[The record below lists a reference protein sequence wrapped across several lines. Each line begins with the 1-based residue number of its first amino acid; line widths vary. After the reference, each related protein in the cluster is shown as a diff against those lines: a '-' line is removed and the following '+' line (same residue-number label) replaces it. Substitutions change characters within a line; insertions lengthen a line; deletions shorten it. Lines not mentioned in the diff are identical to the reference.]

1 MSSGDKL
8 IEQVLILRCQIGDK
22 DALTEL
28 IERYEAPL
36 RYFISRLSANPE
48 TAEDIFQDTWL
59 TVIRRIHSLKK
70 TDAFSTWLY
79 RIARNKVYQRFRR
92 KRKLFELNENMADPN
107 DTENDV
113 FSTEDAAKIHRCLKE
128 LLPEY
133 REVLMLRFLEQMSY
147 EQISQVINCR
157 LGTVK
162 SRIHYAKL
170 ALKKEM
176 EIEKWQKKMI

>member
-1 MSSGDKL
+1 MNSGDKL

-22 DALTEL
+22 DALAGL
-28 IERYEAPL
+28 IERYQAPL

-92 KRKLFELNENMADPN
+92 KRKLSELDENIAVPN
-107 DTENDV
+107 NTENDV
-113 FSTEDAAKIHRCLKE
+113 FSPEDAAKVHRCLKE

-176 EIEKWQKKMI
+176 EK

>member
-1 MSSGDKL
+1 MNSSDKL

-22 DALTEL
+22 DALAGL
-28 IERYEAPL
+28 IERYQAPL

-79 RIARNKVYQRFRR
+79 RIARNKVYQQFRR
-92 KRKLFELNENMADPN
+92 KKKLSELDENIAVPN
-107 DTENDV
+107 NTENDV
-113 FSTEDAAKIHRCLKE
+113 FSPEDAAKVHRCLKK

-176 EIEKWQKKMI
+176 EK

>member
-22 DALTEL
+22 DALAEL

-36 RYFISRLSANPE
+36 RYFISRLSANAE

-70 TDAFSTWLY
+70 TEAFSTWLY
-79 RIARNKVYQRFRR
+79 RIARNKVYQQFRR
-92 KRKLFELNENMADPN
+92 KKKLSELDQNIAVPN
-107 DTENDV
+107 NTENDV
-113 FSTEDAAKIHRCLKE
+113 FSSEDAAKVHRCLKE

-133 REVLMLRFLEQMSY
+133 REVMMLRFLEQMSY

-157 LGTVK
+157 VGTVK

-176 EIEKWQKKMI
+176 EK

>member
-1 MSSGDKL
+1 MSSSDKL

-22 DALTEL
+22 DAFAEL
-28 IERYEAPL
+28 IERYQAPL

-70 TDAFSTWLY
+70 TEAFSTWLY

-92 KRKLFELNENMADPN
+92 KGKLFELNENIAVPN

-176 EIEKWQKKMI
+176 EK

>member
-1 MSSGDKL
+1 MNSSDKL

-22 DALTEL
+22 DALAGL
-28 IERYEAPL
+28 IERYQAPL
-36 RYFISRLSANPE
+36 RYFISRLSTNSE
-48 TAEDIFQDTWL
+48 MDEDIFQDTWL

-70 TDAFSTWLY
+70 IDAFSTWLY
-79 RIARNKVYQRFRR
+79 RIARNKVYQQFRR
-92 KRKLFELNENMADPN
+92 KRKLSELNENITVPN

-113 FSTEDAAKIHRCLKE
+113 FSTEDAAKIHRCLTE
-128 LLPEY
+128 LRPEHK
-133 REVLMLRFLEQMSY
+133 EVLMLRFLEQMSY
-147 EQISQVINCR
+147 EQISQVINCK

-176 EIEKWQKKMI
+176 EK

>member
-1 MSSGDKL
+1 MNSSDKL

-22 DALTEL
+22 DAFAGL
-28 IERYEAPL
+28 IERYQAPL

-59 TVIRRIHSLKK
+59 TVIRRIHTLKK
-70 TDAFSTWLY
+70 IDAFSTWLY
-79 RIARNKVYQRFRR
+79 RIARNKVYQQLRR
-92 KRKLFELNENMADPN
+92 KKKLSELNQNIAVPN
-107 DTENDV
+107 NSENDV
-113 FSTEDAAKIHRCLKE
+113 FSSEDAAKIHRCLKE

-133 REVLMLRFLEQMSY
+133 KEVLMLRFLEQMSY

-176 EIEKWQKKMI
+176 EK

>member
-1 MSSGDKL
+1 MNSSDQL
-8 IEQVLILRCQIGDK
+8 IEQVLVLRCQIGDK
-22 DALTEL
+22 DAFAEL
-28 IERYEAPL
+28 IEQYQAPL

-48 TAEDIFQDTWL
+48 MAEDTFQDTWL
-59 TVIRRIHSLKK
+59 TVIRRIHTLKK
-70 TDAFSTWLY
+70 IDAFSTWLY
-79 RIARNKVYQRFRR
+79 RIARNKVYQQLRR
-92 KRKLFELNENMADPN
+92 KRKLSELNENIAVPN
-107 DTENDV
+107 NTENDV

-176 EIEKWQKKMI
+176 EK

>member
-1 MSSGDKL
+1 MNSGDKL

-22 DALTEL
+22 DALAGL
-28 IERYEAPL
+28 IERYQAPL
-36 RYFISRLSANPE
+36 RYFISRLSDNPE

-70 TDAFSTWLY
+70 TDAFSSWLY
-79 RIARNKVYQRFRR
+79 RIARHKVYQRFRR
-92 KRKLFELNENMADPN
+92 KRKLSELNENIAVPN

-133 REVLMLRFLEQMSY
+133 KEVLMLRFLEQMSY
-147 EQISQVINCR
+147 EQISQVINCK

-176 EIEKWQKKMI
+176 EK

>member
-1 MSSGDKL
+1 MNSSDNL

-22 DALTEL
+22 DALAGL

-79 RIARNKVYQRFRR
+79 RIARNKVYQQLRR
-92 KRKLFELNENMADPN
+92 KRKLSELNENIAVPN
-107 DTENDV
+107 NTENDV
-113 FSTEDAAKIHRCLKE
+113 FSTEDAAKIHRCLKD

-133 REVLMLRFLEQMSY
+133 KEVLMLRFLEQMSY

-176 EIEKWQKKMI
+176 EK

>member
-1 MSSGDKL
+1 MNSSDKL
-8 IEQVLILRCQIGDK
+8 IEQVLVLRCQIGDK
-22 DALTEL
+22 DALAEL
-28 IERYEAPL
+28 IERYQAPL

-59 TVIRRIHSLKK
+59 TVIRRIHTLKK
-70 TDAFSTWLY
+70 IDAFSTWLY
-79 RIARNKVYQRFRR
+79 RIARNKVYQQFRR
-92 KRKLFELNENMADPN
+92 KRKLFKLNENIAVPN
-107 DTENDV
+107 DTQNDV

-176 EIEKWQKKMI
+176 EK